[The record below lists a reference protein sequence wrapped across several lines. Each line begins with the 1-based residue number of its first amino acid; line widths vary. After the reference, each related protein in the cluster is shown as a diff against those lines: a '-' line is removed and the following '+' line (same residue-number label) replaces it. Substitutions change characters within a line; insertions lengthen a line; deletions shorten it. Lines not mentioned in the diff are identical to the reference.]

1 MFAWQISSNWIP
13 TKCNLT
19 KHGLLTDEVCPI
31 CDSQLETTHH
41 ALWGCSSLADCR
53 NLSDISL
60 GDPLA
65 VCPDFYDFIHQ
76 FLDPLPIATLELI
89 LVIMWRIWFR
99 RNKKVHYDKMIDSD
113 IVVSWGR
120 DFLANYQRVDKP
132 LDNSLTLGSSSSTL
146 MGSSRSAWVPPT
158 RGIVKINVDAAL
170 DTPNGRCGLGMV
182 ARDSTGDVIV
192 SAVWH
197 IMGTFTPEI
206 AEALALKYAA
216 NQCRLLGFQNVWF
229 EFDCLNVVL
238 KFNNQ
243 VPLASSLGLVIADF
257 RLSFSVFHSASLSFC
272 ARAFNTVAH
281 SLAKYALSE
290 VISKVWWPGY
300 PSCIHDLI
308 LYEKN

>member
-65 VCPDFYDFIHQ
+65 VCHDFYDFIHQ
-76 FLDPLPIATLELI
+76 FLDPLPIASLELI
-89 LVIMWRIWFR
+89 L
-99 RNKKVHYDKMIDSD
+99 
-113 IVVSWGR
+113 
-120 DFLANYQRVDKP
+120 RVDKP
-132 LDNSLTLGSSSSTL
+132 LDNSLTLGNSPSTL
-146 MGSSRSAWVPPT
+146 MGSFRSAWVLPT

-170 DTPNGRCGLGMV
+170 DAPNGRCGLGMV

-197 IMGTFTPEI
+197 IMGTVTPEI

-216 NQCRLLGFQNVWF
+216 NQCRLLGFQYVWF
-229 EFDCLNVVL
+229 ESDCLNVVL

-243 VPLASSLGLVIADF
+243 VPLASSLGLVLADF
-257 RLSFSVFHSASLSFC
+257 RLSFSLC
-272 ARAFNTVAH
+272 
-281 SLAKYALSE
+281 
-290 VISKVWWPGY
+290 
-300 PSCIHDLI
+300 
-308 LYEKN
+308 